1 MTTTTV
7 SDRVASVLAPNPGV
21 MTLDGTNT
29 YVLREREGAR
39 SVVVDPGPLDAGH
52 LDAVLALAG
61 EVALVLVTHH
71 HGDHTEAVPRF
82 AELTGAPTRAVSPE
96 HCVGAEPLA
105 DGEVL
110 DVDGLAVQVLHTPG
124 HTADSACF
132 LLPAEDA
139 LLTGDTILGRGTTIV
154 AHPDGRL
161 GPYLDS
167 LRAIRE
173 LVVTGHVERLL
184 PAHGPV
190 LEDPASVV
198 DFYLAH
204 REERLEQVR
213 RAVAAGAATPQ
224 DVVERVYADVDRSL
238 WPAAERSVAAQLEH
252 LGHP

>member
-1 MTTTTV
+1 MTTI
-7 SDRVASVLAPNPGV
+7 SDRATVVLAPNPGV

-29 YVLREREGAR
+29 YVLREPGATR
-39 SVVVDPGPLDAGH
+39 SVVVDPGPLDEGH
-52 LDAVLALAG
+52 LARVLELAG

-105 DGEVL
+105 DGEVVE
-110 DVDGLAVQVLHTPG
+110 VDGLVVQVLHTPG

-132 LLPAEDA
+132 LLPAEDV
-139 LLTGDTILGRGTTIV
+139 LLSGDTILGRGTTIV

-167 LRAIRE
+167 LRALQE
-173 LVVTGHVERLL
+173 LVVTGHVRRIL

-190 LEDPASVV
+190 VDDPAAVV
-198 DFYLAH
+198 DFYLTH
-204 REERLEQVR
+204 REQRLEQVR
-213 RAVAAGAATPQ
+213 QAVAAGDTTAQ
-224 DVVERVYADVDRSL
+224 QVVERVYADVDRSL

-252 LGHP
+252 LGH

>member
-1 MTTTTV
+1 MTTV
-7 SDRVASVLAPNPGV
+7 SDRATVVLAPNPGV

-29 YVLREREGAR
+29 YVLREPGAAR
-39 SVVVDPGPLDAGH
+39 SVVVDPGPLDEGH
-52 LDAVLALAG
+52 LARVLELAG

-105 DGEVL
+105 HGELVE
-110 DVDGLAVQVLHTPG
+110 VDGLVVQVLHTPG

-132 LLPAEDA
+132 LLPAEDV
-139 LLTGDTILGRGTTIV
+139 LLSGDTILGRGTTIV

-167 LRAIRE
+167 LLALQE
-173 LVVTGHVERLL
+173 LVVTGHVQRIL

-190 LEDPASVV
+190 VDDPAEVV
-198 DFYLAH
+198 DFYLTH
-204 REERLEQVR
+204 REQRLEQVR
-213 RAVAAGAATPQ
+213 EAVAAGATTAQ
-224 DVVERVYADVDRSL
+224 QVVERVYADVDRSL

-252 LGHP
+252 LGR

>member
-1 MTTTTV
+1 VSVTV
-7 SDRVASVLAPNPGV
+7 SDRAAYVLAPNPGV

-39 SVVVDPGPLDAGH
+39 SVVVDPGPLDEGH
-52 LDAVLALAG
+52 LSRVLELAG

-71 HGDHTEAVPRF
+71 HADHTEAVPRF
-82 AELTGAPTRAVSPE
+82 AELTGAPTRAVDPA

-105 DGEVL
+105 DGELV
-110 DVDGLAVQVLHTPG
+110 DVDGLTVQALHTPG

-132 LLPAEDA
+132 LLPAEDL

-167 LRAIRE
+167 LRAVQE
-173 LVVTGHVERLL
+173 LVVSGHVRRFL

-190 LEDPASVV
+190 VENPADVV
-198 DFYLAH
+198 DFYLTH
-204 REERLEQVR
+204 REQRLEQVR
-213 RAVAAGAATPQ
+213 VAAASGATTARA
-224 DVVERVYADVDRSL
+224 VVERVYADVDESL

-252 LGHP
+252 LDQV

>member
-1 MTTTTV
+1 MTTV
-7 SDRVASVLAPNPGV
+7 SDRATVVLAPNPGI

-29 YVLREREGAR
+29 YVLREPGAAR
-39 SVVVDPGPLDAGH
+39 SVVVDPGPLDEAH
-52 LDAVLALAG
+52 LARVLELAG

-105 DGEVL
+105 DGEVIE
-110 DVDGLAVQVLHTPG
+110 VDGLTVQVLHTPG

-132 LLPAEDA
+132 LLPAEDV
-139 LLTGDTILGRGTTIV
+139 LLSGDTILGRGTTIV

-167 LRAIRE
+167 LRALQE
-173 LVVTGHVERLL
+173 LVVTGHVQRIL

-190 LEDPASVV
+190 VDDPAAVV
-198 DFYLAH
+198 DFYLTH
-204 REERLEQVR
+204 REQRLEQVR
-213 RAVAAGAATPQ
+213 RAVAAGDTTAQ
-224 DVVERVYADVDRSL
+224 QVVERVYADVDRSL

-252 LGHP
+252 LGH

>member
-1 MTTTTV
+1 MTTV
-7 SDRVASVLAPNPGV
+7 SERAAYVLAPNPGV

-29 YVLREREGAR
+29 YVLRERDGAR
-39 SVVVDPGPLDAGH
+39 SVVVDPGPLDEHH
-52 LDAVLALAG
+52 LARVLELAG
-61 EVALVLVTHH
+61 DVALVLVTHH
-71 HGDHTEAVPRF
+71 HADHTEAVPRF

-110 DVDGLAVQVLHTPG
+110 DVDGLTIQVLHTPG

-132 LLPAEDA
+132 LLPAEDV
-139 LLTGDTILGRGTTIV
+139 LLSGDTILGRGTTIV

-167 LRAIRE
+167 LRAVQE
-173 LVVTGHVERLL
+173 LVVTGHVERIL

-190 LEDPASVV
+190 IDDPATVV
-198 DFYLAH
+198 DFYLTH

-213 RAVAAGAATPQ
+213 QAVAAGAVTPQ
-224 DVVERVYADVDRSL
+224 DVVERVYADVDRAL

-252 LGHP
+252 LRQS

>member
-1 MTTTTV
+1 VTTV
-7 SDRVASVLAPNPGV
+7 SDRATVVLAPNPGV

-29 YVLREREGAR
+29 YVLREPGAAR
-39 SVVVDPGPLDAGH
+39 SIVVDPGPLDEGH
-52 LDAVLALAG
+52 LARVLELAG

-105 DGEVL
+105 DGELVE
-110 DVDGLAVQVLHTPG
+110 VDGLVVQVLHTPG

-132 LLPAEDA
+132 LLPAEDV
-139 LLTGDTILGRGTTIV
+139 LLSGDTILGRGTTIV

-167 LRAIRE
+167 LRALQE
-173 LVVTGHVERLL
+173 LVVTGHVQRIL

-190 LEDPASVV
+190 VDDPAEVV
-198 DFYLAH
+198 DFYLTH
-204 REERLEQVR
+204 REQRLEQVR
-213 RAVAAGAATPQ
+213 KAVAAGATTAQ
-224 DVVERVYADVDRSL
+224 QVVERVYADVDRSL

-252 LGHP
+252 LGH

>member
-1 MTTTTV
+1 
-7 SDRVASVLAPNPGV
+7 

-29 YVLREREGAR
+29 YVLREPGAAR
-39 SVVVDPGPLDAGH
+39 SVVVDPGPLDEAH
-52 LDAVLALAG
+52 LARVLELAG

-105 DGEVL
+105 DGEVIE
-110 DVDGLAVQVLHTPG
+110 VDGLTVQVLHTPG

-132 LLPAEDA
+132 LLPAEDV
-139 LLTGDTILGRGTTIV
+139 LLSGDTILGRGTTIV

-167 LRAIRE
+167 LRALQE
-173 LVVTGHVERLL
+173 LVVTGHVQRIL

-190 LEDPASVV
+190 VDDPAAVV
-198 DFYLAH
+198 DFYLTH
-204 REERLEQVR
+204 REQRLEQVR
-213 RAVAAGAATPQ
+213 RAVAAGDTTAQ
-224 DVVERVYADVDRSL
+224 QVVERVYADVDRSL

-252 LGHP
+252 LGH

>member
-1 MTTTTV
+1 MTAV
-7 SDRVASVLAPNPGV
+7 SERAAYVLAPNPGV

-39 SVVVDPGPLDAGH
+39 SVVVDPGPLDEGH
-52 LDAVLALAG
+52 LARVLELAG
-61 EVALVLVTHH
+61 DVALVLVTHH

-110 DVDGLAVQVLHTPG
+110 DVDGLAIQVLHTPG

-139 LLTGDTILGRGTTIV
+139 LLSGDTILGRGTTIV

-167 LRAIRE
+167 LRAIQE
-173 LVVTGHVERLL
+173 LVVTGHVERIL

-190 LEDPASVV
+190 IDDPATVV
-198 DFYLAH
+198 DFYLTH
-204 REERLEQVR
+204 REQRLEQVR
-213 RAVAAGAATPQ
+213 EAVAAGATTPHE
-224 DVVERVYADVDRSL
+224 VVERVYADVDRSL

-252 LGHP
+252 LEQS

>member
-1 MTTTTV
+1 MTAV
-7 SDRVASVLAPNPGV
+7 SERAAYVLAPNPGV

-39 SVVVDPGPLDAGH
+39 SVVVDPGPLDEGH
-52 LDAVLALAG
+52 LARVLELAG
-61 EVALVLVTHH
+61 DVALVLVTHH

-110 DVDGLAVQVLHTPG
+110 DVDGLAIQVLHTPG

-139 LLTGDTILGRGTTIV
+139 LLSGDTILGRGTTIV

-167 LRAIRE
+167 LRAIQE
-173 LVVTGHVERLL
+173 LVVTGHVERIL

-190 LEDPASVV
+190 IDDPATVV
-198 DFYLAH
+198 DFYLTH
-204 REERLEQVR
+204 REQRLEQVR
-213 RAVAAGAATPQ
+213 EAVAAGAITPHE
-224 DVVERVYADVDRSL
+224 VVERVYADVDRSL

-252 LGHP
+252 LEQS

>member
-1 MTTTTV
+1 MTTV
-7 SDRVASVLAPNPGV
+7 SERAAYVQAPNPGV

-29 YVLREREGAR
+29 YVLRERAGAR
-39 SVVVDPGPLDAGH
+39 SVVVDPGPLDEDH
-52 LDAVLALAG
+52 LARVLELAG
-61 EVALVLVTHH
+61 DVALVLVTHH
-71 HGDHTEAVPRF
+71 HADHTEAVPRF

-96 HCVGAEPLA
+96 HCVGAEPLT

-110 DVDGLAVQVLHTPG
+110 DVDGLTIQVLHTPG

-132 LLPAEDA
+132 LLPAEDV
-139 LLTGDTILGRGTTIV
+139 LLSGDTILGRGTTIV

-167 LRAIRE
+167 LRAVQE
-173 LVVTGHVERLL
+173 LVVTGHVERIL

-190 LEDPASVV
+190 IDDPATVV
-198 DFYLAH
+198 DFYLTH

-213 RAVAAGAATPQ
+213 RAVAAGAVTPQ
-224 DVVERVYADVDRSL
+224 DVVERVYADVDRAL

-252 LGHP
+252 LQQS

>member
-1 MTTTTV
+1 VTAV
-7 SDRVASVLAPNPGV
+7 SDRATVVLAPNPGI

-29 YVLREREGAR
+29 YVLREPGAAR
-39 SVVVDPGPLDAGH
+39 SVVVDPGPLDEGH
-52 LDAVLALAG
+52 LARVLELAG

-105 DGEVL
+105 DGEL
-110 DVDGLAVQVLHTPG
+110 IEVDGLTVQVLHTPG

-139 LLTGDTILGRGTTIV
+139 LLSGDTILGRGTTIV

-167 LRAIRE
+167 LRALQE
-173 LVVTGHVERLL
+173 LVVTGHVQRIL

-190 LEDPASVV
+190 VDDPAGVV
-198 DFYLAH
+198 DFYLTH
-204 REERLEQVR
+204 REQRLEQVR
-213 RAVAAGAATPQ
+213 QAVAAGDTTAEQ
-224 DVVERVYADVDRSL
+224 VVERVYADVDRAL
-238 WPAAERSVAAQLEH
+238 WPAAELSVRAQLRYLEQQ
-252 LGHP
+252 